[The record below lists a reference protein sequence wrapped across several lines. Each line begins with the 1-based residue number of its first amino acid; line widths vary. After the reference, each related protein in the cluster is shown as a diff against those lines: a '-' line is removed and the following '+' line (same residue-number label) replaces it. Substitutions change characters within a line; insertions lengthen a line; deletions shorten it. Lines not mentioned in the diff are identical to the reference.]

1 MPTNNGFSYQTI
13 DKSDDRYFDPS
24 HVALL
29 TCPICNQDTGVVMST
44 KIEDGKLTQPFKR
57 RSYVDP
63 SLVCPDCCEKYLSH
77 GIMLINPKSGNLIV
91 ISEEFFKRIFTIPIP
106 EDHIAFSDDDLIAK
120 LQALPVRSNDD
131 SSS

>member
-1 MPTNNGFSYQTI
+1 MQTEDGFSYQTI

-29 TCPICNQDTGVVMST
+29 TCPICGESTGVVMST

-63 SLVCPDCCEKYLSH
+63 SLVCPACREKYLSH
-77 GIMLINPKSGNLIV
+77 GIMLINPKSCNLIV
-91 ISEEFFKRIFTIPIP
+91 ISEEFFNRIFTVLIP
-106 EDHIAFSDDDLIAK
+106 ENHIAFADDDLIAK
-120 LQALPVRSNDD
+120 LQALPVRDEEVF
-131 SSS
+131 